1 MTGAPFPDDGR
12 VVDRSLLT
20 IRALLVL
27 SALTPLVYGG
37 ALIIDPHVATFIVA
51 RVSDGVLE
59 VDPALAYVNRVLG
72 VYIFLVGVLLIVCV
86 REPRRLSP
94 AIAWGGALLAVRGLQ
109 RLVFTVELE
118 ATFDIPAWRNML
130 AGGFTLALG
139 LALLLLRPRE
149 RAHGAPARRGP
160 EDDDGRA
167 SAPARERGVT
177 SST

>member
-1 MTGAPFPDDGR
+1 MTGSPRLG
-12 VVDRSLLT
+12 DRSLLT

-27 SALTPLVYGG
+27 AALTPLVYGG

-51 RVSDGVLE
+51 RVSDGVLQ

-86 REPRRLSP
+86 RDPRRLSP

-109 RLVFTVELE
+109 RLVFTLELE
-118 ATFDIPAWRNML
+118 ATFDIPTWRNIL

-139 LALLLLRPRE
+139 LALLLLRPRDGANDGLIPTE
-149 RAHGAPARRGP
+149 PDEDGGRADAPANKQ
-160 EDDDGRA
+160 
-167 SAPARERGVT
+167 GVT